1 MQEQKLTLE
10 NFDDLALEL
19 LRKENYDSSEI
30 KFEWGYSD
38 KFTKEDIE
46 KIRDIKEKMGFDY
59 LEDAVNEYLFD
70 INSEVHFEMQ
80 NQIISN
86 YR

>member
-30 KFEWGYSD
+30 KFEWGYTD
-38 KFTKEDIE
+38 KFTK
-46 KIRDIKEKMGFDY
+46 KG
-59 LEDAVNEYLFD
+59 
-70 INSEVHFEMQ
+70 
-80 NQIISN
+80 
-86 YR
+86 